1 MNTVR
6 DADEETFIALTK
18 IVFGRIDMTTVI
30 KNAVQEVTP
39 TFAISNIASNYTY
52 SSVPVTYKVEAANE
66 TSVVSPDT
74 LTKENTVTTE
84 PSTAVDN
91 FDESMKRYNSLFE
104 SLIERRAKY
113 DALLNKHS
121 DLLYAILSDCLALCV
136 DNQRNDPKSALRESL
151 EVYREAKN
159 AKRKIQENTP
169 FETVIVRF
177 VFEESN
183 PTESESISRSQA
195 SVYSAVLR
203 KAIEANV
210 APTEFAA
217 WVKKSGGVDKIRR
230 EREETEKK
238 QSIDLEAKTKE
249 HFSKATMI
257 TEIKDAALSSVAEK
271 NDGVDVV
278 LIARQYASGQ
288 IAIIEV
294 IRDEKIIKTVKK
306 TFIKS
311 LD

>member
-1 MNTVR
+1 MT
-6 DADEETFIALTK
+6 IA
-18 IVFGRIDMTTVI
+18 IENV
-30 KNAVQEVTP
+30 VQEVN
-39 TFAISNIASNYTY
+39 AINQLDTEAMISKIVQEYLSKTL
-52 SSVPVTYKVEAANE
+52 PVNFTAQAANE

-74 LTKENTVTTE
+74 LTQESTVTTE
-84 PSTAVDN
+84 PSTVADS
-91 FDESMKRYNSLFE
+91 FSESMSRYNSFFE
-104 SLIERRAKY
+104 SLINRRASY
-113 DALLNKHS
+113 DALLNNHS
-121 DLLYAILSDCLALCV
+121 DFLYAILSDCLALCV
-136 DNQRNDPKSALRESL
+136 DPQRNDPNSALRESL
-151 EVYREAKN
+151 NVYREAKN

-183 PTESESISRSQA
+183 PIESESISRSQA

-203 KAIEANV
+203 KAIDANV
-210 APTEFAA
+210 APADFSS
-217 WVKKSGGVDKIRR
+217 WVKKSGGLDKIRR
-230 EREETEKK
+230 EREETEQK
-238 QSIDLEAKTKE
+238 QSIDLEVKTKE

-257 TEIKDAALSSVAEK
+257 AEIKDATLSSVAEK

-294 IRDEKIIKTVKK
+294 IRDEKLITTFKK
-306 TFIKS
+306 TFVKS

>member
-1 MNTVR
+1 MT
-6 DADEETFIALTK
+6 
-18 IVFGRIDMTTVI
+18 IVIE
-30 KNAVQEVTP
+30 NAVQQATSN
-39 TFAISNIASNYTY
+39 FAINNIASNYTY
-52 SSVPVTYKVEAANE
+52 SSFPVSFTAKAANE

-74 LTKENTVTTE
+74 LTQESTATAE
-84 PSTAVDN
+84 PSTVAAD
-91 FDESMKRYNSLFE
+91 FSESMSRYNSFFE
-104 SLIERRAKY
+104 SLINRRASY
-113 DALLNKHS
+113 DALLNNHA
-121 DLLYAILSDCLALCV
+121 DFLYAILSDCLALCI
-136 DNQRNDPKSALRESL
+136 DPQRNDPKSALRESL
-151 EVYREAKN
+151 NVYREAKN

-183 PTESESISRSQA
+183 PVESESISRSQA

-203 KAIEANV
+203 KAIDANV
-210 APTEFAA
+210 APADFAA
-217 WVKKSGGVDKIRR
+217 WVKKSGGLDKIRR
-230 EREETEKK
+230 EREENEQK

-257 TEIKDAALSSVAEK
+257 AEIKDATLSSVAEN

-278 LIARQYASGQ
+278 LIARQYKSGQ

-294 IRDEKIIKTVKK
+294 IRDEKLITTFKK
-306 TFIKS
+306 TFVKS

>member
-1 MNTVR
+1 
-6 DADEETFIALTK
+6 
-18 IVFGRIDMTTVI
+18 MTTTI
-30 KNAVQEVTP
+30 ENAVPQVTS
-39 TFAISNIASNYTY
+39 TFAINNIASNYTY
-52 SSVPVTYKVEAANE
+52 SSVPVIYTVEAANE

-74 LTKENTVTTE
+74 SIQQSNLTVLDD
-84 PSTAVDN
+84 TAAES
-91 FDESMKRYNSLFE
+91 FDESIKRYNSLFE

-121 DLLYAILSDCLALCV
+121 DHLYAILSDCLALCV
-136 DNQRNDPKSALRESL
+136 DPQRNDPKSALRESL

-183 PTESESISRSQA
+183 TTDSESISRSQA
-195 SVYSAVLR
+195 SVYSTVLR

-210 APTEFAA
+210 APAEFAA
-217 WVKKSGGVDKIRR
+217 WVKKSGGLDKIRR
-230 EREETEKK
+230 EREETEEKK
-238 QSIDLEAKTKE
+238 SIDLEAKTQA
-249 HFSKATMI
+249 HFSKANMI
-257 TEIKDAALSSVAEK
+257 AELKDATLSAEAEK
-271 NDGVDVV
+271 NDGVDCV
-278 LIARQYASGQ
+278 LIARQYASGK

-294 IRDEKIIKTVKK
+294 IRDEKIVKTVKK
-306 TFIKS
+306 TFVKS